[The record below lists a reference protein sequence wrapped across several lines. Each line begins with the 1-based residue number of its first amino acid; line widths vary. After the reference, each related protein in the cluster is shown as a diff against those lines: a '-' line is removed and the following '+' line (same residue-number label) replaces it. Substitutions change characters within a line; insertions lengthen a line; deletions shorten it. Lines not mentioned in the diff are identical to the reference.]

1 MKRLAVCVLLSLAG
15 TSYVALGFGCGGGS
29 AGVSLYVTPESP
41 TSPTQAEGPLFRF
54 LMRLLLYGSRLQYN
68 INVPCYSVRL
78 RRPPYLYS
86 IGSKS
91 VDGRADEQNR
101 REAGEQI

>member
-15 TSYVALGFGCGGGS
+15 TSDVALGFGCGGGS